1 MNGVHDLG
9 GMDGFGPVEVEQDE
23 PVFHAAWEKIVFV
36 VAGTIVSRVAN
47 VHQFRHAIERMEP
60 MHYLASSYYEHWL
73 TAAATLA
80 VEKGMISAAELEEK
94 VGGTFPLSRPVREE
108 PRKHP
113 FLASPTRTEALAGEV
128 SSSDHGLAGASPSRS
143 SSGAAPLFAAGE
155 AVIVRNPNPFGHTR
169 CPRYVRGKRG
179 VVVRVDARYALPDA
193 AARDDTSCDQ
203 FQYCV
208 RFPSHELWGEG
219 ASPAEAV
226 HVDLSE
232 GYLEKA

>member
-60 MHYLASSYYEHWL
+60 GHYLASSYYEHWL

-80 VEKGMISAAELEEK
+80 VEKGLISAAELEK
-94 VGGTFPLSRPVREE
+94 KAGGTFPMSRPVREE
-108 PRKHP
+108 PRKRP
-113 FLASPTRTEALAGEV
+113 LPASP
-128 SSSDHGLAGASPSRS
+128 GAAPSRS
-143 SSGAAPLFAAGE
+143 SSPAAPLFAAGE
-155 AVIVRNPNPFGHTR
+155 TVIVRNPNPFGHTR

-179 VVVRVDARYALPDA
+179 VVVRVDGRYALPDA
-193 AARDDTSCDQ
+193 AARDDTTCDQ

-208 RFPSHELWGEG
+208 RFPSPELWGEG

>member
-1 MNGVHDLG
+1 MHDLG
-9 GMDGFGPVEVEQDE
+9 GMDGFGPVEVERDE

-60 MHYLASSYYEHWL
+60 GHYLASSYYEHWL

-80 VEKGMISAAELEEK
+80 VEKGLISAAELEEK
-94 VGGTFPLSRPVREE
+94 AAGKFPLSRPVRDE
-108 PRKHP
+108 PRKRP
-113 FLASPTRTEALAGEV
+113 LLASP
-128 SSSDHGLAGASPSRS
+128 GAAPARS

-155 AVIVRNPNPFGHTR
+155 AVIVRNLNPFGHTR

-179 VVVRVDARYALPDA
+179 VVVRVDGRFALPDA

-208 RFPSHELWGEG
+208 RFRSHELWGEG
-219 ASPAEAV
+219 ASAAETV